1 MHTVCP
7 EHSIG
12 LPTLVFKK
20 EGHSLVAVYS
30 CTHLDFILLLVIM
43 LVAVGA
49 AVVTMLL
56 ISEYGREVVQNRTL
70 KLSLI

>member
-1 MHTVCP
+1 MHTACP

-30 CTHLDFILLLVIM
+30 CTHLDFILLLVM

-56 ISEYGREVVQNRTL
+56 ILEY
-70 KLSLI
+70 K